1 MATEHTID
9 LDISGR
15 LKKDAEFRKGYFR
28 ALSRN
33 EIAAQIIKLRKMR
46 KMRQRDLADAVD
58 TGQSAISRLEKADY
72 ASWSNQTLE
81 QVAEALH
88 ARWRHI
94 LEPVEDVIKQY
105 EHEETANKTHAIET
119 TQPGNLV
126 ESWTS
131 DFVQPNATKV
141 FTELTSFTMAS
152 ASGSID
158 YNSNVRVKDDG
169 VILCLK

>member
-9 LDISGR
+9 LDISAR
-15 LKKDAEFRKGYFR
+15 LKNDTEFRKGYFR

-94 LEPVEDVIKQY
+94 LEPVEDVIRQY
-105 EHEETANKTHAIET
+105 EHEEMASKTDTIET
-119 TQPGNLV
+119 AYTGELV

-131 DFVQPNATKV
+131 TFVEPNETKA
-141 FTELTSFTMAS
+141 FTKLTTFTRAS
-152 ASGSID
+152 ASGNIGYS
-158 YNSNVRVKDDG
+158 SNVPREDDG